1 MNEEY
6 VLRVKQLRDLESKM
20 RSESY
25 ENFELSFTDIDALR
39 VNDLV
44 ELSNKNY
51 YEFIL
56 NSDSKKIKFFTK
68 EYELEYEQ

>member
-6 VLRVKQLRDLESKM
+6 ILRVKQLRDLESKM
-20 RSESY
+20 RSGSY